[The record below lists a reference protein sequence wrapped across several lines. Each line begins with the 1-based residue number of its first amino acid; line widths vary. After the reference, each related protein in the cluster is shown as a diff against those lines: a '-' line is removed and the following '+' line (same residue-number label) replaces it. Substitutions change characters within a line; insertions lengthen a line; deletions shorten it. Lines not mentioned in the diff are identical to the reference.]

1 MLSLWKKRLAT
12 EMLDRSI
19 DDCRYVVIDTEL
31 TGLNF
36 KKDEII
42 SIGGIKMTGR
52 RIELGKTFYATVKPR
67 NGITKESI
75 IIHTIMPSEVKDSPS
90 IDSVISRFLNFCE
103 DDIIVGHFISLDM
116 KFINKELNNTL
127 KQKIENSVLDTVA
140 IYDWI
145 GKQHLKT
152 IGYDEII
159 SGEKDLF
166 SLAKKYDIATAEA
179 HNALIDAFITA
190 QLFQR
195 LLAQVHSMGI
205 MTVKDLLKI
214 GGENMIL

>member
-1 MLSLWKKRLAT
+1 MLN
-12 EMLDRSI
+12 RSI

-31 TGLNF
+31 TGLNY

-103 DDIIVGHFISLDM
+103 DDIIVGHFISLDIT
-116 KFINKELNNTL
+116 FINKELNNAI
-127 KQKIENSVLDTVA
+127 KRKIENPLLDTVA

-145 GKQHLKT
+145 ENQRLRT
-152 IGYDEII
+152 IGYDEIV

-166 SLAKKYDIATAEA
+166 SIAKKYNITVSES

-195 LLAQVHSMGI
+195 FLIQLQIMGI
-205 MTVKDLLKI
+205 AKVKDLLKI
-214 GGENMIL
+214 GSP